1 MLSEARKRMHKIE
14 LGYDDMSEED
24 KEKVDEAADDAD
36 WVTDFDS
43 GKLGEEAVSALRL
56 IVLELEKI
64 RKAIERRAS

>member
-36 WVTDFDS
+36 
-43 GKLGEEAVSALRL
+43 
-56 IVLELEKI
+56 
-64 RKAIERRAS
+64 